1 MTDREHGMIGEKE
14 CVRDDVP
21 RCLPGQVFFIKQNA
35 HQFRNSQ
42 CGVGLRNGLNQVAPR
57 LGKVY

>member
-1 MTDREHGMIGEKE
+1 MIGEKE